1 MCKERERF
9 DPYYYCPAPVLPVS
23 FLNRREDTMSVI
35 EDNIREI
42 RGNIAEAAMKSGRNP
57 SEILLM
63 AVTKTVDDDRI
74 LEAIE
79 AGVDIMGENYI
90 QEAKRK
96 IEKMDV
102 DVKWHMIGHLQ
113 SNKAKYAV
121 RLFDMVHSVDRMGL
135 ATELDKR
142 SAAVERVTDI
152 LVEVN
157 VSGEE
162 SKSGVPMD
170 GAPDLIRQ
178 ISLLGNLSIRGLMTM
193 PPWFDNPEDAR
204 PYFVALRE
212 LRDTMVAE
220 NIKGVEMREL
230 SMGMSGDYRVAV
242 EEGATI
248 VRIGTAIFGA
258 RVY

>member
-1 MCKERERF
+1 
-9 DPYYYCPAPVLPVS
+9 
-23 FLNRREDTMSVI
+23 MSVI

-42 RGNIAEAAMKSGRNP
+42 RGNIAEAATKSGRSP
-57 SEILLM
+57 SEIRLM

-74 LEAIE
+74 LEAIG

-121 RLFDMVHSVDRMGL
+121 RLFDMVHSVDRISL
-135 ATELDKR
+135 AAELDKR
-142 SAAVERVTDI
+142 SASAGRVTNI

-162 SKSGVPMD
+162 SKNGV
-170 GAPDLIRQ
+170 GLNEAINLVREV
-178 ISLLGNLSIRGLMTM
+178 SLFDNLSIRGLMTM
-193 PPWFDNPEDAR
+193 PPWFDDPEDAR

-212 LRDTMVAE
+212 LRDKIIVEDM
-220 NIKGVEMREL
+220 KGVEMREL
-230 SMGMSGDYRVAV
+230 SMGMSGDYGVAV